1 MTVLSQK
8 MQEDMQLRGLSV
20 RTQESYVGAVRQLAK
35 HYHKSPDQIDEEELR
50 QYFLYLKNVRKI
62 SISTFR
68 IALCGIKFL
77 YEQTL
82 KREWHTLALVRPD
95 KQEKLPVVLSLQEV
109 ERILKCVHHQRYRV
123 FA

>member
-8 MQEDMQLRGLSV
+8 MLEDMQLYGLSV
-20 RTQESYVGAVRQLAK
+20 RTQESYVAAVRQLAK
-35 HYHKSPDQIDEEELR
+35 HYQKSPDRIDEEELR
-50 QYFLYLKNVRKI
+50 QYFLYLKNVRAV

-68 IALCGIKFL
+68 IALCGIKFF

-109 ERILKCVHHQRYRV
+109 EWILKCVHHQRY
-123 FA
+123 